1 MTKLARLCQN
11 KQRQIWICF
20 AALLSQNNSKER
32 RATMKSFAM
41 KHKGLV
47 KKDNQD
53 LFLVKEF
60 DDGSLLLAVADGLG
74 GMVGGKRAAVM
85 AKECLDNF
93 NPECE
98 VLEAHLEELMQE
110 ANRRIME
117 TVGNEPDLEGM
128 GTTVTAAFVT
138 NGIVRW
144 GHVGD
149 SRLYLF
155 RDDEL
160 RQITED
166 DTMAGFLLSEGEL
179 TKEEARLHPGSKLIF
194 QCVGGSGEF
203 EAHTGSFEIRK
214 GDLLLLSTDGLHDE
228 VPEEE
233 IVHILESEIML
244 KEKLEAL
251 VSKAL
256 TTGGKDNIAVV
267 VVET

>member
-1 MTKLARLCQN
+1 
-11 KQRQIWICF
+11 
-20 AALLSQNNSKER
+20 
-32 RATMKSFAM
+32 MKSFAM

-47 KKDNQD
+47 KENNQD

-60 DDGSLLLAVADGLG
+60 DDGSLFLAVADGLG
-74 GMVGGKRAAVM
+74 GMVAGKRAAET

-98 VLEAHLEELMQE
+98 AVEAHIEELMQE
-110 ANRRIME
+110 ANRRIIE

-144 GHVGD
+144 AHVGD

-179 TKEEARLHPGSKLIF
+179 TKEEARIHPGRKFVFHCI
-194 QCVGGSGEF
+194 GGSGEF
-203 EAHTGSFEIRK
+203 EADTGSFKIRK

-228 VPEEE
+228 LPEEE
-233 IVHILESEIML
+233 IVHILGSQTEL

-251 VSKAL
+251 VSTAL
-256 TTGGKDNIAVV
+256 ATGGKDNIAVV
-267 VVET
+267 VVEI